1 MGDNMKQ
8 ITFLVLHLGY
18 GGIETSTINTANA
31 LSKKYKIKLI
41 SFYNLDNNQTNL
53 LNKNIEVKYLCNCG
67 PNKKELKEAIKKINL
82 ISIFREVFKAIKLL
96 INKRRLLKKEIINDN
111 SYALISTRVEFSVIL
126 SKYGKNN
133 SLKIAQE
140 HHHHN
145 DNKKYINKLKRKYN
159 RIDYLFS
166 LTSTLKDD
174 YEKFLCKNT
183 HTKVVII
190 PNMLEK
196 EVSKKSLLKEK
207 NIISVGRLHEGKRI
221 DDLIRIF
228 SKIDNKNS
236 KLFIIG
242 SGEEEEK
249 LKKLIKELKLSKRV
263 VMTGYLNKE
272 QQEEYFLNSCVFAMT
287 SISEGLPMVLLE
299 SMQYGVPCI
308 AYETESGVKDIIDN
322 DKNGYIISNRDENEY
337 IKKLNKIL
345 SEEEILKKFH
355 KSAIKKSEMY
365 SSENIVK
372 EWEKVLD
379 GK

>member
-249 LKKLIKELKLSKRV
+249 L
-263 VMTGYLNKE
+263 
-272 QQEEYFLNSCVFAMT
+272 
-287 SISEGLPMVLLE
+287 
-299 SMQYGVPCI
+299 
-308 AYETESGVKDIIDN
+308 
-322 DKNGYIISNRDENEY
+322 
-337 IKKLNKIL
+337 
-345 SEEEILKKFH
+345 
-355 KSAIKKSEMY
+355 
-365 SSENIVK
+365 
-372 EWEKVLD
+372 
-379 GK
+379 